1 MTDRKKARQE
11 RQERLRKALTEKK
24 RKMWNE
30 LRYEIFNKLGS
41 EYNKQFDMPQD
52 LEDQSLIDVIEDVGL
67 AIADIRRQE
76 LTRMDETI
84 RKLEDGTYGV
94 CEDCGEDISEE
105 RLKVMPFT
113 IHCVE
118 CQKKT
123 ER

>member
-1 MTDRKKARQE
+1 MTNREKA
-11 RQERLRKALTEKK
+11 RQERLRKALIEKK

-30 LRYEIFNKLGS
+30 LRNEIFNKLGN

-52 LEDQSLIDVIEDVGL
+52 LEDQALIDVIEDVGL

-76 LTRMDETI
+76 LTSMDETI
-84 RKLEDGTYGV
+84 RKLEHGTYGV
-94 CEDCGEDISEE
+94 CEECGENISER

-113 IHCVE
+113 MYCVK

-123 ER
+123 EG